1 MSEEK
6 VEHLAMTGS
15 SSLPSSDDI
24 PLVRA
29 RPCTKQRKSR
39 RSNRQAMLQCK
50 FLDHQSK
57 VGKEGESED
66 LSDNSEDD
74 GSKSNESN
82 VTSGSDH
89 SNASRQIYLNSLTS
103 QAEDFGFDA
112 PLNATRRGVQYEY
125 AF

>member
-6 VEHLAMTGS
+6 VDNLATGS
-15 SSLPSSDDI
+15 SSLPNSDDI

-29 RPCTKQRKSR
+29 RPRTKQRKSG
-39 RSNRQAMLQCK
+39 RSKRQAMLQCQ

-74 GSKSNESN
+74 GSNSNESN

-89 SNASRQIYLNSLTS
+89 SNASLQVYLNSLTS
-103 QAEDFGFDA
+103 QAEDLGFDA
-112 PLNATRRGVQYEY
+112 PLNAIRRGVPYE
-125 AF
+125 